1 VSTPRPRHWL
11 LATLLAFFIA
21 SSAEAQRSDT
31 LVVLSPDHMS
41 SWMSGRTPIPG
52 VEGLALYGTTS
63 APGPYVVRTRFQDG
77 AGIGPHYHD
86 RTITIT
92 VISGVFHLGFGDI
105 EDRALGR
112 GYSPG
117 SFIVIPPRM
126 RHFEWGQGE
135 TIIQVGGL
143 GPLVT
148 TLLPADTTHR

>member
-1 VSTPRPRHWL
+1 VSTIRPRPWL
-11 LATLLAFFIA
+11 LAPVLAFFIA
-21 SSAEAQRSDT
+21 SSAEAQSSDT
-31 LVVLSPDHMS
+31 LVVLSPPHMS
-41 SWMSGRTPIPG
+41 GWMSGRTIPG

-105 EDRALGR
+105 ENRALGR

-117 SFIVIPPRM
+117 SFIVIPPLT

-148 TLLPADTTHR
+148 TLLPADTTRR